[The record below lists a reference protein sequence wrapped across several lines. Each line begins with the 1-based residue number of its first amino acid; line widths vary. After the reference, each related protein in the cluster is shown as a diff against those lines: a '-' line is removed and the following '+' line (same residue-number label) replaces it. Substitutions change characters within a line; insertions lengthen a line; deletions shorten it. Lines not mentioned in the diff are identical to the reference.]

1 MGAGAVAIEREA
13 VAAGRTRDEA
23 AVAAAAMLGL
33 SPGDVELE
41 TLEEGSRG
49 WLGLGGREARVR
61 ARRPDKGTAARRFIE
76 GLAGVFGSE
85 VDVEV
90 QSPSEDGAPWS
101 VSVATEDAGRWIGYR
116 GQTLDAVRVVC
127 DAASTR
133 LSGSRERL
141 VVDVGGYRERREN
154 ALREMALRAA
164 DRARRLGRQ
173 VALEPMPPA
182 DRRIVH
188 LAVQDVEGV
197 ATESVGEEPN
207 RRVVI
212 VPRA

>member
-1 MGAGAVAIEREA
+1 MAIEREA
-13 VAAGRTRDEA
+13 VAAGRTREEA
-23 AVAAAAMLGL
+23 AAAAAAMLGL
-33 SPGDVELE
+33 RVDEVELE
-41 TLEEGSRG
+41 TLEEASRG

-61 ARRPDKGTAARRFIE
+61 ARRPGKGMAARRFVE
-76 GLAGVFGSE
+76 GLAGVFGTE

-90 QSPSEDGAPWS
+90 QAPTAEGEPWS
-101 VSVATEDAGRWIGYR
+101 ITVATEDAGRWIGYR
-116 GQTLDAVRVVC
+116 GQTLDAVRTLC
-127 DAASTR
+127 DAAATR

-141 VVDVGGYRERREN
+141 VLDVGGYRERREH

-164 DRARRLGRQ
+164 ERARRYGRQ

-188 LAVQDVEGV
+188 LAVQDVAGV
-197 ATESVGEEPN
+197 TTESAGEEPN

-212 VPRA
+212 VPKA